1 MQPQTCTILSGI
13 LCGLFTQG
21 YLRNY
26 RPRIFK
32 DYSYIIAG
40 AFDAGSLF
48 VVFILSFAVYGAGG
62 PFRPFPL
69 WWGNNQEGHVDWCP
83 VSK

>member
-1 MQPQTCTILSGI
+1 MPTFGITIHASSE
-13 LCGLFTQG
+13 T
-21 YLRNY
+21 N
-26 RPRIFK
+26 
-32 DYSYIIAG
+32 YSYIVAG

-62 PFRPFPL
+62 TSHPFPL
-69 WWGNNQEGHVDWCP
+69 WWGNNQEGHVDWCH